1 MVSEAIP
8 RFTGALHR
16 RERAGVTGGVERPV
30 RPDCGNLY
38 ASVTARPGVLREQVA
53 ANLVRCISPG
63 GSLLVICA
71 GRDESDEPGSMPWP
85 LTRADLIMFEQVGL
99 RETSFEDLL
108 SQEEPFFRHFRIHYQ
123 K

>member
-1 MVSEAIP
+1 VRYTVAN
-8 RFTGALHR
+8 ALALP
-16 RERAGVTGGVERPV
+16 EEWSGQFDLIVEIYTLQSL
-30 RPDCGNLY
+30 PDQ
-38 ASVTARPGVLREQVA
+38 VLREQVA